1 MRYFNIFL
9 VCGLLLV
16 ASGANAQSSYY
27 EQERLRIQKEQ
38 LELQRQQF
46 QLQQEQIERQRRQ
59 ELLNPVDRYTPIQQS
74 DPQHY
79 CQQYP
84 TMCAQG
90 ASPGG
95 LYGNQ

>member
-1 MRYFNIFL
+1 MRYINMIL

-27 EQERLRIQKEQ
+27 EQEQLRIQKEQ
-38 LELQRQQF
+38 LELQRQQL
-46 QLQQEQIERQRRQ
+46 QLQQQQIERQRQEQMQNYWRQ
-59 ELLNPVDRYTPIQQS
+59 FAPIQQS

>member
-59 ELLNPVDRYTPIQQS
+59 EMQNRVDSYAPIPLS
-74 DPQHY
+74 DPRHY

-84 TMCAQG
+84 RMCAQG
-90 ASPGG
+90 APSGG